1 MSPHPITGHLRGG
14 LVGVLVGVL
23 AVAAHGSA
31 GGGVPGSTELTL
43 VLSIAA
49 GVGAAAGTPRA
60 CLRPSAAA
68 GLLGAGQLLS
78 HAALSILLD
87 HDHDHSGTGPV
98 ATISPLPTAWMLLA
112 HIVAT
117 AGCAALIVL
126 AERLYAAVSGALRA
140 ILAPPRQAR
149 IPAGPTWPDPGF
161 LPCRCAPL
169 GALGPRAPPL
179 SA

>member
-31 GGGVPGSTELTL
+31 GAGVPGSTELTL
-43 VLSIAA
+43 VLLIAA
-49 GVGAAAGTPRA
+49 GVGAAAGTSRA
-60 CLRPSAAA
+60 CLRPSTAA

-78 HAALSILLD
+78 HAALSILLG
-87 HDHDHSGTGPV
+87 HDHSGTGSV
-98 ATISPLPTAWMLLA
+98 ATVSPLPTAWMLLA
-112 HIVAT
+112 HIVA
-117 AGCAALIVL
+117 AVGCAALIVL

-140 ILAPPRQAR
+140 ILAPPRQTR
-149 IPAGPTWPDPGF
+149 IAGAPPWSDPGF
-161 LPCRCAPL
+161 LARRCAPL

>member
-31 GGGVPGSTELTL
+31 GAGVPGSTELTL
-43 VLSIAA
+43 VLLIAA
-49 GVGAAAGTPRA
+49 GVGAAAAAGASRA
-60 CLRPSAAA
+60 CLRPSVAA

-78 HAALSILLD
+78 HAALSILVG
-87 HDHDHSGTGPV
+87 HDHSGTGSI
-98 ATISPLPTAWMLLA
+98 ATVSPLPTAWMLLA
-112 HIVAT
+112 HIVA
-117 AGCAALIVL
+117 AVGCAALIVL

-140 ILAPPRQAR
+140 ILAPPRQTR
-149 IPAGPTWPDPGF
+149 IAGAPPWSDPGF